1 MNSCINDK
9 LNPYLNTEGQGE
21 LRNSVVAFLDVLG
34 FKDLVRDAKDKGNS
48 QQLFAEFQD
57 ALNEAS
63 FSLRDH
69 FAEDWCEL
77 SSGEFEIKAKHKFR
91 VFTDCILIGCPIGDS
106 FHNGALI
113 KGLDAFLTVF
123 NTLYFI
129 QSQLTNRGF
138 FVRGAI
144 TVDELYMD
152 ERSIYGLGLIDAY
165 EAESKLAKYPRIIL
179 TKSAEAKFM
188 EIDNAFENQSYPNY
202 LKKYLYKDSDGL
214 LFINYLES
222 INIADHP
229 FLDELEKHKKVIE
242 DKLQKY
248 YDKPSI
254 LEKYVWA
261 AKYHNLFCNLDSN
274 DEYRID
280 LVRYQMQSV

>member
-1 MNSCINDK
+1 MNDM
-9 LNPYLNTEGQGE
+9 LTPYLNTEGQGE
-21 LRNSVVAFLDVLG
+21 LRNSVVAYLDVLG
-34 FKDLVRDAKDKGNS
+34 FTGLVRNAKENGSS

-63 FSLRDH
+63 IGLRDV
-69 FAEDWCEL
+69 AED
-77 SSGEFEIKAKHKFR
+77 FNFKARHKFR
-91 VFTDCILIGCPIGDS
+91 IFSDCILIGYPIGDS
-106 FHNGALI
+106 FHGGTFREEL
-113 KGLDAFLTVF
+113 KGLDAFSNVF

-129 QSQLTNRGF
+129 QSQLVNRGF

-152 ERSIYGLGLIDAY
+152 ERTIYGIGLIDAY
-165 EAESKLAKYPRIIL
+165 ESEQRQAKYPRIIL
-179 TKSAEAKFM
+179 TKSAEAMFDK
-188 EIDNAFENQSYPNY
+188 IDKAFQDQNDTNY

-222 INIADHP
+222 INIADYP
-229 FLDELEKHKKVIE
+229 FLDVLEKHKEVIE
-242 DKLQKY
+242 NKLKEY
-248 YDKPSI
+248 KDKPDI

-261 AKYHNLFCNLDSN
+261 AKYHNLFCNLDSK